1 MPPPILLWVA
11 CLFLMPT
18 AWAQAPVAG
27 PSPTLPVIP
36 PKEAQVKHRATGTF
50 DVTVVPLTEGAR
62 KDAWAP
68 GRMSIDKRFRG
79 DLEGTSQ
86 GEMLAAMTGVK
97 GSGGYTAI
105 EQVRG
110 KLNGRSGTFMLQHSA
125 VMSHGVVG
133 DWIVRV
139 IPDSGTEALQ
149 GLAGTLTITIADGKH
164 SYVLEYT
171 LPTKGGGLGP
181 QR

>member
-1 MPPPILLWVA
+1 MPV
-11 CLFLMPT
+11 
-18 AWAQAPVAG
+18 AWAQAPVAS
-27 PSPTLPVIP
+27 PSQTSAIAP
-36 PKEAQVKHRATGTF
+36 PKETQVKHRATGTF
-50 DVTVVPLTEGAR
+50 DVTVVPLTEGVR

-68 GRMSIDKRFRG
+68 GRMSIDKRFQG
-79 DLEGTSQ
+79 DLEGVSQ

-110 KLNGRSGTFMLQHSA
+110 KLNGRNGTFMLQHSA

-133 DWIVRV
+133 DWVVRV
-139 IPDSGTEALQ
+139 IPDSGTEGLQ
-149 GLAGTLTITIADGKH
+149 GLAGTLTITIVGGKH
-164 SYVLEYT
+164 SYALEYT
-171 LPTKGGGLGP
+171 LPAEGGEAGP

>member
-1 MPPPILLWVA
+1 MPPRTLLWIA
-11 CLFLMPT
+11 CLSLMT
-18 AWAQAPVAG
+18 MAWAQAPRTS
-27 PSPTLPVIP
+27 PSSTIPVTP
-36 PKEAQVKHRATGTF
+36 SKEAQVKHRATGTF
-50 DVTVVPLTEGAR
+50 DVNVVPLTEGAR

-79 DLEGTSQ
+79 DLEGVSQ
-86 GEMLAAMTGVK
+86 GEMLAAMTEVK

-110 KLNGRSGTFMLQHSA
+110 KLHGRSGTFMLQHSA

-149 GLAGTLTITIADGKH
+149 GLAGTLTITIVGGKH
-164 SYVLEYT
+164 SYALEYT
-171 LPTKGGGLGP
+171 LPAEGGEAGP